1 VRRAWAT
8 LAAVAVAAVAL
19 DASALDG
26 GGRPL
31 IDRRTCVEEP
41 SRHTLALDGSRRG
54 DVLYRF
60 VYGTLFGL
68 GARRPRTG
76 FPHVEVAPV
85 CTLGWKDPVAAIKIG
100 PRIFL
105 ITFDG
110 AHVVT
115 ASLDRHDA

>member
-1 VRRAWAT
+1 MAAIA
-8 LAAVAVAAVAL
+8 AAVVLL
-19 DASALDG
+19 DASALSG
-26 GGRPL
+26 GERPL
-31 IDRRTCVEEP
+31 IDRHTCVENP
-41 SRHTLALDGSRRG
+41 SPHTRALDGSRRG

-68 GARRPRTG
+68 GARKPRAG

-110 AHVVT
+110 AQVV
-115 ASLDRHDA
+115 AAAVDRDDA